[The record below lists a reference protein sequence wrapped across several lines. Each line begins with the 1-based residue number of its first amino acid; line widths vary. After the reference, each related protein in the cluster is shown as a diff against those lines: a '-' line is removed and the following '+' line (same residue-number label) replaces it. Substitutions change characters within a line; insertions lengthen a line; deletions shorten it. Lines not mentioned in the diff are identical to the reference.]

1 MPDGPTPG
9 VWRLALSTPLRLY
22 RLATQLRAPAPDAS
36 SLWAGTCQPMDPR
49 AILPTVHQPKTH
61 LPGNQPNQHRM
72 NIVITG
78 GAGFLGALLARR
90 LLDRGTLSLAGRPAQ
105 TIATISLVDRVP
117 PPAALAADTRIR
129 AVVGDLNQLLEQKQ
143 ADTHVVTA
151 QDAIIF
157 HLAAAV
163 SAECEADFDLGMRSN
178 LDATRALLEGCR
190 ALKTV
195 PTLVFASSLAVFGDS
210 PEQPLPPVI
219 GDTTLPTPQ
228 SSYGIQKFIGEQL
241 VADYARKGFIRGR
254 NVRPMT
260 VSVRPGKPNGAAS
273 SFLSGMIREPLAG
286 IRAACPVP
294 PSTPVA
300 LSSPGRTIDG
310 LIRAAEASDAEWGG
324 RTAINLPALRTTA
337 GDMAAA
343 LARVA
348 GKATA
353 DFIDWTP
360 DPTIARLV
368 TSWPA
373 TIDAARARGLG
384 LMPDTDFDSIIAAYL
399 SENPRT
405 ATRSSQQ

>member
-1 MPDGPTPG
+1 
-9 VWRLALSTPLRLY
+9 
-22 RLATQLRAPAPDAS
+22 
-36 SLWAGTCQPMDPR
+36 
-49 AILPTVHQPKTH
+49 
-61 LPGNQPNQHRM
+61 M

-143 ADTHVVTA
+143 AETHVVTA

-178 LDATRALLEGCR
+178 VDATRALLECCR
-190 ALKTV
+190 ALKTA

-210 PEQPLPPVI
+210 PDQPLPRVI
-219 GDTTLPTPQ
+219 DDTTLPTPQ

-254 NVRPMT
+254 NVRLMT

-294 PSTPVA
+294 ASTPVA

-310 LIRAAEASDAEWGG
+310 LIRAAEASDAEWGA

-353 DFIDWTP
+353 DLIDWTP
-360 DPTIARLV
+360 DPAIARLV
-368 TSWPA
+368 TTWPA

-399 SENPRT
+399 ELIR
-405 ATRSSQQ
+405 